1 MRARA
6 SIGVAAALAV
16 AMCAVRPAI
25 AGKLDEQ
32 LAEQYHQQS
41 IALPTL
47 RRVVVCH
54 GFACKYR
61 TEVALYPADYAA
73 LRQLMTRGAAS
84 PEAERAASANAVAWF
99 ERRFAPEAGTAG
111 AKARAGPFST
121 GDPSQIDCIESALN
135 TTSLLL
141 VLDQLGLLRHHQVIA
156 YASRWR
162 PLDLEVHSTAVLA
175 ELRSGRKWALD
186 SWVRNS
192 GELPDVLPLD
202 AWFKGN

>member
-1 MRARA
+1 MVKRVLCAGA
-6 SIGVAAALAV
+6 GLAFALLAMHPAV
-16 AMCAVRPAI
+16 

-32 LAEQYHQQS
+32 LAEQYFQQS
-41 IALPTL
+41 VALPTL
-47 RRVVVCH
+47 QLVVVCH

-61 TEVALYPADYAA
+61 TEIDLDPTDHAA
-73 LRQLMTRGAAS
+73 LRQLMAPGTAS
-84 PEAERAASANAVAWF
+84 PEAERAAAATAVAWF

-121 GDPSQIDCIESALN
+121 GDRSQIDCIESALN
-135 TTSLLL
+135 TTSLLVL
-141 VLDQLGLLRHHQVIA
+141 LDQLNLLRHHHVLA

-162 PLDLEVHSTAVLA
+162 PLDLEVHSTAVLT
-175 ELRSGRKWALD
+175 ELRSGRKWAFD

-202 AWFKGN
+202 DWYKGN